1 MNPGPTTHGS
11 ITIGGNEVEVSHCLF
26 PQSSLKFYEDN
37 PRIYSI
43 IRKNTGSPSQAEI
56 EARLSDMDHVKQL
69 IQSIRANGGLI
80 DPLIVRDGDYVVL
93 EGNSRLAAYRAL
105 AKLDPIK
112 WGMVKVTFLP
122 SDVPERLV
130 FALLGEYHII
140 GRKDWAPYEQAGY
153 LFRRVT
159 EHDVSPQRVAREMGL
174 SVRSVNH
181 LVEVFSFM
189 VEHEEDDVNRWSY
202 YEEYL
207 KPRASKEARAR
218 HQELDRAVVEKIR
231 SKEIESA
238 VAVRDKVM
246 KVIKGGD
253 KSINILLSGP
263 GTLERALISAA
274 DRGVDNPWLG
284 RLQRFRSALA
294 ESNTISEFREMSPE
308 HRDKAKFYVGKIE
321 VLLKKLH
328 RELD

>member
-1 MNPGPTTHGS
+1 MNSNPITHGS
-11 ITIGGNEVEVSHCLF
+11 MTIGRTEVEVTHRFF
-26 PQSSLKFYEDN
+26 PQSDLKFYEDN

-43 IRKNTGSPSQAEI
+43 IRKNAGRPSQSEI
-56 EARLSDMDHVKQL
+56 EARLSDMEHVRQL

-105 AKLDPIK
+105 AKFNPLK

-122 SDVPERLV
+122 GDIPEHLV

-153 LFRRVT
+153 LYRRVND
-159 EHDVSPQRVAREMGL
+159 HNVPAQRVAREMGL
-174 SVRSVNH
+174 TVSNVNR

-189 VEHEEDDVNRWSY
+189 VEHGEDDVNRWSY

-207 KPRASKEARAR
+207 RPRVAKDARTR
-218 HQELDRAVVEKIR
+218 HLELDRVVVEKIR
-231 SKEIESA
+231 SGEIETA
-238 VAVRDKVM
+238 VEVRNKLIKVL
-246 KVIKGGD
+246 KGGD
-253 KSINILLSGP
+253 KSIKILTSGP
-263 GTLERALISAA
+263 DTIDRALTSAS
-274 DRGVDNPWLG
+274 DRGVDNPWLE
-284 RLQRFRSALA
+284 RLNRFRKQLA
-294 ESNTISEFREMSPE
+294 EESTVAEFQGMSPE